1 VVKEG
6 LIMCTLIRGLLGF
19 TLLTLTVSQAV
30 AQTGTLPV
38 TPIPVGTQNPSGSL
52 PAGPPMPMPFD
63 PRNQVYQMP
72 INGNPPVGL
81 GAPVQLGQPQGGI
94 VPPPPPPPP
103 VVVAPPPPANPWA
116 PATWTPVCRP
126 AGFYIDAGIDIMSVD
141 VSNHLSGTVPLPS
154 GNTTVALP
162 GTHLDWTAMPTLA
175 LGYRLPDGLGAF
187 ALSYRFIV
195 SEGHDSLDRFDGTDE
210 LRSRLSINIID
221 LDYRSNVYE
230 PFPRLEVQG
239 ILGARIG
246 ISYYD
251 TQLMGAITDDHE
263 SNYYVGAG
271 PHAAVELNRR
281 LPLVP
286 GLALTGK
293 IDGAVLVGNDNQ
305 RFSTLAFDAFNNG
318 NVYEMS
324 YRRTDTSEML
334 AIEAGLSYRPPDLE
348 ALRFS
353 TGYRY
358 EQWWNMGR
366 GGSADLTTNGF
377 FIRVEYGF

>member
-1 VVKEG
+1 
-6 LIMCTLIRGLLGF
+6 MRTLIRGLLGL
-19 TLLTLTVSQAV
+19 TLLTLSVSQTV
-30 AQTGTLPV
+30 AQTGALPV
-38 TPIPVGTQNPSGSL
+38 TPIPVVTQNPSGNL
-52 PAGPPMPMPFD
+52 PASPPMPMPYD
-63 PRNQVYQMP
+63 SRNQVYQMP
-72 INGNPPVGL
+72 TNGNPPVGM

-94 VPPPPPPPP
+94 IAPPPPPPP

-116 PATWTPVCRP
+116 PTTWTPVCRP
-126 AGFYIDAGIDIMSVD
+126 PGFYVDADIDIMSVQ
-141 VSNHLSGTVPLPS
+141 VSNHLNGVVPLPS

-187 ALSYRFIV
+187 ALSYRFLDTD
-195 SEGHDSLDRFDGTDE
+195 GHDFSQGFDGTDE
-210 LRSRLSINIID
+210 LHSRLSINIID

-239 ILGARIG
+239 ILGVRVG
-246 ISYYD
+246 TTFYD
-251 TQLMGAITDDHE
+251 TQLTGAMTDTHE

-271 PHAAVELNRR
+271 PHAAIDLNRR

-286 GLALTGK
+286 GLALLGK

-305 RFSTLAFDAFNNG
+305 RYSTLGFDAFGNG
-318 NVYEMS
+318 TDYEIS
-324 YRRTDTSEML
+324 YRRTVTSEML

-366 GGSADLTTNGF
+366 SNGSGTDLTTNGF